1 MRILQLCKKFPYPLL
16 DGESIAISYLSKA
29 MNRLGCE
36 VTLLAMNT
44 SKHRV
49 AYDDTPESLQ
59 HYKAIYSTEVDN
71 QVKVWGAFKNLFSSD
86 SYHISRFESK
96 EFEAQLISLLEKETF
111 DIIQLETLYLT
122 PYIPIIRKYS
132 KALICM
138 RAHNIE
144 SEIWQR
150 ITKNTS
156 FLPKRVYLNHLT
168 EKLKTYELNHLND
181 YDYLVTV
188 SNRDLKQFK
197 KLGYKNGALASP
209 IGLELNGYNSAI
221 NPFATKDICF
231 IGSLDWRPN
240 MEGIS
245 WFVDNVMP
253 LVREFVPPVH
263 LHIAGRNNPEAASKL
278 KGEQVH
284 FHGEVPS
291 AIDFINDHKIMVVPL
306 FSGSG
311 TRVKILE
318 GLALGK
324 IIVTTTVGLEGIEAE
339 HKKHVMIADTPED
352 FVSAI
357 KEILSDEDLSGRLIA
372 NGKAFVKKYYDNLE
386 NAKVL
391 IAKYKEIQ
399 KSPAY
404 QK

>member
-1 MRILQLCKKFPYPLL
+1 
-16 DGESIAISYLSKA
+16 
-29 MNRLGCE
+29 MNSLGCE

-49 AYDDTPESLQ
+49 KLDTIPQELG
-59 HYKAIYSTEVDN
+59 HYKNVYSTKVDN
-71 QVKVWGAFKNLFSSD
+71 QVNVWGALKNLFSSD

-96 EFEAQLISLLEKETF
+96 TYASKLIELLEKESY

-150 ITKNTS
+150 ISKNTH
-156 FLPKRVYLNHLT
+156 FLPKRIYLNHLT
-168 EKLKTYELNHLND
+168 EKLKSYELEHLND

-188 SNRDLKQFK
+188 SDRDLKEFK
-197 KLGYKNGALASP
+197 KLGYKNGALSSP
-209 IGLELNGYNSAI
+209 IGLELNGYKIQEDIST
-221 NPFATKDICF
+221 TKDICF

-240 MEGIS
+240 MEGIE
-245 WFVDNVMP
+245 WFVEKVMP
-253 LVREFVPPVH
+253 LVRTFVPPVH
-263 LHIAGRNNPEAASKL
+263 LHIAGRNNPEAATQL
-278 KGEQVH
+278 RGEQVH

-291 AIDFINDHKIMVVPL
+291 AIDFINEHKIMVVPL

-318 GLALGK
+318 GLALGS
-324 IIVTTTVGLEGIEAE
+324 IIITTTLGLEGIEAE
-339 HKKHVMIADTPED
+339 HKKHVMIADTPEQ
-352 FVSAI
+352 FVEAI
-357 KEILSDEDLSGRLIA
+357 KEVLSNQELSDQLIA
-372 NGKAFVKKYYDNLE
+372 NGRAFVKKYYDNVE
-386 NAKVL
+386 NAKIL
-391 IAKYKEIQ
+391 IQKYKEIQ
-399 KSPAY
+399 ASPVY